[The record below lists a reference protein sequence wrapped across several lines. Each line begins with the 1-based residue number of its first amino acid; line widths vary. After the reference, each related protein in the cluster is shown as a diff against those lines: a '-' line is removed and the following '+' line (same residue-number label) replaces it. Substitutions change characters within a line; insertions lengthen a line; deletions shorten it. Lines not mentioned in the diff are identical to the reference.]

1 MDAIIQGSPEW
12 LEAKQS
18 KVSASEIFSLVHH
31 YCKKDLE
38 AMGFDLAK
46 ERPFRTV
53 QELFLKVKF
62 GAKLSEIDPIH
73 SEFGNGM
80 EPYIAYRL
88 GQELPQLSIERSKQY
103 IENQAF
109 HPLAACSPDGYVE
122 LGGDIGD
129 CDYLDDFDKTCKI
142 NFEWDLGALELKT
155 ANYFANF
162 DVGGCRLQYLFQLQ
176 FQLMVMSLKWG
187 ILAVL
192 MPKSKEYD
200 DPFFKGKT
208 LGKLELYNFDL
219 QAVGV
224 DGLKEFYDLRHY
236 IYPELKGFQ
245 ALIMKALNCFQEALD
260 KYDTDQSV
268 FPRNSEDLTG
278 LQREKQLWGQL
289 WADHYGKKQLAGED
303 ELDKLFNER
312 YQAQVEK
319 MFAEQ
324 AFEVVNN
331 QILQLVKQR
340 GDDAFCEIKGT
351 EHRMSYIKNGQVR
364 FYRLKGV
371 A

>member
-1 MDAIIQGSPEW
+1 MKISQGTPEW

-18 KVSASEIFSLVHH
+18 KISASEIYSLVHH
-31 YCKKDLE
+31 YCKKELE
-38 AMGFDLAK
+38 TVGFDLVK

-62 GAKLSEIDPIH
+62 GAKLSKIDPVH

-80 EPYIAYRL
+80 EGYVASRL
-88 GQELPQLSIERSKQY
+88 RQKLPQLAIERSK
-103 IENQAF
+103 EFVVNEEL
-109 HPLAACSPDGYVE
+109 HPLAACSPDGYIE
-122 LGGDIGD
+122 LPFAEKDKEMPF
-129 CDYLDDFDKTCKI
+129 LPDFDKTCKI
-142 NFEWDLGALELKT
+142 TADWGNGALELKT

-176 FQLMVMSLKWG
+176 FQLMVMGLKWG
-187 ILAVL
+187 LLAVL
-192 MPKSKEYD
+192 VPKQREYD
-200 DPFFKGKT
+200 DPFFKGGV
-208 LGKLELYNFDL
+208 LRELEIIDAQGGKVDYSFNSCYN
-219 QAVGV
+219 
-224 DGLKEFYDLRHY
+224 LKDYIY

-245 ALIMKALNCFQEALD
+245 ILIIKALNCFQEALD
-260 KYDTDQSV
+260 KYDTDQSF

-289 WADHYGKKQLAGED
+289 WPDHYGKKELAAED

-331 QILQLVKQR
+331 QVLQLVKQR
-340 GDDAFCEIKGT
+340 GDDAFCEIIGT
-351 EHRMSYIKNGQVR
+351 ENRMSWIKNGQVR
-364 FYRLKGV
+364 FYKL
-371 A
+371 

>member
-1 MDAIIQGSPEW
+1 MAILQHSPEW
-12 LEAKQS
+12 YEAKQS
-18 KVSASEIFSLVHH
+18 KISASEIFSLVHH
-31 YCKKDLE
+31 YCNKELQT
-38 AMGFDLAK
+38 MGFDLVK

-53 QELFLKVKF
+53 QEMFLKVKF

-73 SEFGNGM
+73 SLFGNGL
-80 EPYIAYRL
+80 EPYISYRL
-88 GQELPQLSIERSKQY
+88 GQELPQLSIERSK
-103 IENQAF
+103 EFVVNEEL

-122 LGGDIGD
+122 LQPLNDGTA
-129 CDYLDDFDKTCKI
+129 YLEDFDNTCRI
-142 NFEWDLGALELKT
+142 DYTWGNGALELKT

-176 FQLMVMSLKWG
+176 YQLAVMGLNWG

-200 DPFFKGKT
+200 DPFFKG
-208 LGKLELYNFDL
+208 
-219 QAVGV
+219 QV
-224 DGLKEFYDLRHY
+224 LKEVEMRVVDDYSFEDCYQLKYY
-236 IYPELKGFQ
+236 IYPVLPGFQ

-260 KYDTDQSV
+260 KYDNDDSY
-268 FPRNSEDLTG
+268 FPRNSEDLIG

-289 WADHYGKKQLAGED
+289 WPEHFGKKELAGAD
-303 ELDKLFNER
+303 ELDKLLNER

-324 AFEVVNN
+324 NFEKINN
-331 QILQLVKQR
+331 EILQRVKQS
-340 GDDAFCEIKGT
+340 GDDKYCEITGT
-351 EHRMSYIKNGQVR
+351 EHRMSWIKNGQVR
-364 FYRLKGV
+364 FYRLKNES